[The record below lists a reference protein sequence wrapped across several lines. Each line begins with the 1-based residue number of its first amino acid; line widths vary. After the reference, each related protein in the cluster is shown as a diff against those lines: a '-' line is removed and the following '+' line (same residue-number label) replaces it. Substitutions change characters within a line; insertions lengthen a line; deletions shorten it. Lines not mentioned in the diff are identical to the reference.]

1 MGILMWQ
8 EEKQHMIWM
17 VRGETSISLLRF
29 EPHCPSPRSLRK
41 VHQTTDLIAVPWHE
55 SHSRSSAQSCFSLR
69 THISHKVD
77 SAQSKLTFRPNR
89 WCKKTTTNFLREVP
103 QLVNI
108 DCQYS
113 FHKQNPPLLFSTSS
127 YSFLYPAV
135 NSTLHSQT
143 GETLLIR
150 FPMANHVDVVTA
162 NWNWDQG
169 ALGNNWENNPQRT
182 QRWIVRSSFQTGVTC
197 GPNEFLLV

>member
-41 VHQTTDLIAVPWHE
+41 VHQTTDLIAVPWHK

-113 FHKQNPPLLFSTSS
+113 FHKQTPPPPPAFFYFQLFLPVPSS
-127 YSFLYPAV
+127 QF
-135 NSTLHSQT
+135 NSALSD
-143 GETLLIR
+143 R
-150 FPMANHVDVVTA
+150 RNFAN
-162 NWNWDQG
+162 
-169 ALGNNWENNPQRT
+169 
-182 QRWIVRSSFQTGVTC
+182 
-197 GPNEFLLV
+197 